1 MDCIGKKLLLIVN
14 PTAGRLQAVRNIG
27 KIKNILSDGG
37 YTVSVHITSARAE
50 ATRLLAA
57 SAGDYDVIG
66 CCGGDGTLN
75 EVISGVM
82 LSGKDVPIGYIPSG
96 TTNDLA
102 KSLGL
107 PASIFKSARNL
118 VTGKPYP
125 EDIGEFCGRYFTY
138 VASFGAFTRVS
149 YETPQKDKN
158 LFGHAAYLMGG
169 LRSIGEIRPFRVQ
182 VTCDGVSEEGDFIFG
197 AVTNSTSV
205 GGVMRL
211 SADQVNLR
219 DGKFEVML
227 VRNPENPGEIGKLID
242 EAVNRHY
249 DGNLISLRHAAKI
262 RFRSGTPLA
271 FTLDGENGGEHT
283 DCEAVNL
290 HGAVRLILPIKCR
303 GG

>member
-1 MDCIGKKLLLIVN
+1 MDCTGKKLLLIVN
-14 PTAGRLQAVRNIG
+14 PTAGRMLALRYIG
-27 KIKNILSDGG
+27 RIKKILSGGG
-37 YTVSVHITSARAE
+37 YIVSVHMTSARAE

-75 EVISGVM
+75 EVISGVL

-107 PASIFKSARNL
+107 PSSILKAASNL
-118 VTGKPYP
+118 LTGEPRF
-125 EDIGEFCGRYFTY
+125 EDVGEFCGRYFTY

-149 YETPQKDKN
+149 YETPQKEKN

-169 LRSIGEIRPFRVQ
+169 LRSIGEIRPFEVK
-182 VTCDGVSEEGDFIFG
+182 VTCDGIHEEGEYIFG

-211 SADQVNLR
+211 SDDQVNLC

-227 VRNPENPGEIGKLID
+227 VRKPENAGEIGKLLD
-242 EAVNRHY
+242 EAINRHY
-249 DGNLISLRHAAKI
+249 DGKLIALHHASKI
-262 RFRSGTPLA
+262 RFQSKTPLA

-290 HGAVRLILPIKCR
+290 HNAVRLILPR
-303 GG
+303 

>member
-1 MDCIGKKLLLIVN
+1 MDCTGKKLLLIVN
-14 PTAGRLQAVRNIG
+14 PTAGRMLALRY
-27 KIKNILSDGG
+27 IKRIKKILSDGG

-50 ATRLLAA
+50 ATRLLTA
-57 SAGDYDVIG
+57 SAGNYDVIG

-75 EVISGVM
+75 EVISGVL

-107 PASIFKSARNL
+107 PSSIIKSTVNL
-118 VTGKPYP
+118 LTGKPLF
-125 EDIGEFCGRYFTY
+125 EDVGEFCSRYFTY

-149 YETPQKDKN
+149 YETKQKDKN
-158 LFGHAAYLMGG
+158 IFGHAAYLFGG
-169 LRSIGEIRPFRVQ
+169 LRSVGEIKPFEVK
-182 VTCDGVSEEGDFIFG
+182 VTYDGLSQEGEYIFG

-211 SADQVNLR
+211 SDDQVNLR

-227 VRNPENPGEIGKLID
+227 VRKPENAAQIGQLLD
-242 EAVNRHY
+242 EAINRHY
-249 DGNLISLRHAAKI
+249 DGHLISLHHASKI
-262 RFRSGTPLA
+262 RFQSKTPLA

-290 HGAVRLILPIKCR
+290 HHAVRLILPR
-303 GG
+303 

>member
-1 MDCIGKKLLLIVN
+1 ML
-14 PTAGRLQAVRNIG
+14 
-27 KIKNILSDGG
+27 
-37 YTVSVHITSARAE
+37 
-50 ATRLLAA
+50 
-57 SAGDYDVIG
+57 
-66 CCGGDGTLN
+66 
-75 EVISGVM
+75 

-107 PASIFKSARNL
+107 STSIIKATLNL
-118 VTGKPYP
+118 VTGEPYF
-125 EDIGEFCGRYFTY
+125 EDIGEFQNRYFTY

-169 LRSIGEIRPFRVQ
+169 LRSIGDIKPFRVK
-182 VTCDGVSEEGDFIFG
+182 VTCDGASDEGDFIFG

-211 SADQVNLR
+211 SDDQVNLR

-227 VRNPENPGEIGKLID
+227 VRNPENTAQIGQLID

-249 DGNLISLRHAAKI
+249 DGKLIALHHASKI
-262 RFRSGTPLA
+262 RFESQTPLA
-271 FTLDGENGGEHT
+271 FTLDGESGGEYT
-283 DCEAVNL
+283 DCAAVNL
-290 HGAVRLILPIKCR
+290 HHAVRLILPH
-303 GG
+303 

>member
-1 MDCIGKKLLLIVN
+1 MDCANKKLLLIVN
-14 PTAGRLQAVRNIG
+14 PTAGRMRVVRYIG
-27 KIKNILSDGG
+27 KIKKILSDGG
-37 YTVSVHITSARAE
+37 YSVSVHMTSARAE

-75 EVISGVM
+75 EVISGVL

-107 PASIFKSARNL
+107 STSIIKATLNL
-118 VTGKPYP
+118 LTGEPYF
-125 EDIGEFCGRYFTY
+125 EDIGKFQDRYFTY

-169 LRSIGEIRPFRVQ
+169 LCSIGDIKPFRVK
-182 VTCDGVSEEGDFIFG
+182 VTCDGNVSEGDFIFG

-211 SADQVNLR
+211 SDDQVNLR

-227 VRNPENPGEIGKLID
+227 IRNPENAAQIGQLID
-242 EAVNRHY
+242 ETVNRHY
-249 DGNLISLRHAAKI
+249 DGKLIALHHASEI
-262 RFRSGTPLA
+262 RFESQTPLA
-271 FTLDGENGGEHT
+271 WTLDGESGGEYT
-283 DCEAVNL
+283 DCKAVNL
-290 HGAVRLILPIKCR
+290 HHAVRLILPR
-303 GG
+303 

>member
-1 MDCIGKKLLLIVN
+1 MDTIGKKLLLIVN
-14 PTAGRLQAVRNIG
+14 PTAGRMQAIRYLG
-27 KIKNILSDGG
+27 KIKKILTEGG

-50 ATRLLAA
+50 ATRLLAV
-57 SAGDYDVIG
+57 SAGNYDVIG

-75 EVISGVM
+75 EVISGIL
-82 LSGKDVPIGYIPSG
+82 LSKKDIPIGYIPSG

-107 PASIFKSARNL
+107 PLSIIKATINL
-118 VTGKPYP
+118 LTGEPRF
-125 EDIGEFCGRYFTY
+125 EDVGEFCNRYFTY
-138 VASFGAFTRVS
+138 VASFGAFARVS
-149 YETPQKDKN
+149 YETTQKDKN

-169 LRSIGEIRPFRVQ
+169 LRSIGEIKPFEVK
-182 VTCDGVSEEGDFIFG
+182 VTCDDLTHEGEYIFG

-211 SADQVNLR
+211 SDDQVNLR

-227 VRNPENPGEIGKLID
+227 VRKPENAAQVGQLLD

-249 DGNLISLRHAAKI
+249 DGKLIALHHASRIHFQSKI
-262 RFRSGTPLA
+262 PLA
-271 FTLDGENGGEHT
+271 FTLDGENGGDHT

-290 HGAVRLILPIKCR
+290 HNAVRLILPN
-303 GG
+303 

>member
-1 MDCIGKKLLLIVN
+1 MDCIDKKLLLIVN
-14 PTAGRLQAVRNIG
+14 PTAGRMQAVRNIG
-27 KIKNILSDGG
+27 KLKKILSDGG
-37 YTVSVHITSARAE
+37 YIVSVHMTSARAE

-57 SAGDYDVIG
+57 SAGNYDVIG

-75 EVISGVM
+75 EVISGVL

-107 PASIFKSARNL
+107 PTSIFKSALNL
-118 VTGKPYP
+118 ITGEPYF
-125 EDIGEFCGRYFTY
+125 EDVGEFCNRYFTY

-149 YETPQKDKN
+149 YETKQKDKN
-158 LFGHAAYLMGG
+158 IFGHAAYLFGG
-169 LRSIGEIRPFRVQ
+169 LRSIGDIKPFHVK
-182 VTCDGVSEEGDFIFG
+182 VTCDDICEEGEFIFG

-211 SADQVNLR
+211 SDDQVNLR

-227 VRNPENPGEIGKLID
+227 VRNPDKPGQVGQLID

-249 DGNLISLRHAAKI
+249 HGKLISLYHASKI
-262 RFRSGTPLA
+262 RFESLTPLA

-283 DCEAVNL
+283 DCQAINL
-290 HGAVRLILPIKCR
+290 HNAVRLILPR
-303 GG
+303 

>member
-1 MDCIGKKLLLIVN
+1 MNCIQKKLLLVVN
-14 PTAGRLQAVRNIG
+14 PTAGRMKAVRNIG
-27 KIKNILSDGG
+27 KIKKILSDGG
-37 YTVSVHITSARAE
+37 YIVSVHITSARAE

-57 SAGDYDVIG
+57 AAGDYDVVG

-75 EVISGVM
+75 EVISGVL

-107 PASIFKSARNL
+107 SNSIFKAALNL
-118 VTGKPYP
+118 VTGEPYF
-125 EDIGEFCGRYFTY
+125 EDIGEFQNRYFTY

-149 YETPQKDKN
+149 YETPQKKKN

-169 LRSIGEIRPFRVQ
+169 LRSIGDIKPFKVK
-182 VTCDGVSEEGDFIFG
+182 VTYDGESEEGEYIFG

-211 SADQVNLR
+211 SDNQVDLR

-227 VRNPENPGEIGKLID
+227 VRKPETMQIGQLID

-249 DGNLISLRHAAKI
+249 DGKLISLHHASKI
-262 RFRSGTPLA
+262 RFQSETALA
-271 FTLDGENGGEHT
+271 WTLDGEKGGKYT

-290 HGAVRLILPIKCR
+290 HHAVRLILPR
-303 GG
+303 